1 MTIKTKNKSHP
12 YVLEYFKELQ
22 FYNKPI
28 KKPKL
33 KRLKNV
39 DLLSE
44 LPFYELSTIKINSA
58 FRGYAMSY
66 KVEIIET
73 KDAIMQLEASKLSI
87 KGLFCLL
94 IF

>member
-1 MTIKTKNKSHP
+1 MKIKTKTKSHP